1 MSEATH
7 DHSDGTGRQ
16 EPNPLRWDL
25 LEDENERTR
34 LPRRRWVLGV
44 AALAP
49 WIVAGAVVVRSLSAP
64 VPAEVTPS
72 AAGSASAHGD
82 LGGAAPVHEGR
93 SEGRSGG
100 RSVDTGGAPNEMDEG
115 YVTVLEPGGRVV
127 PDVGDAAALALIAG
141 RHWLGDLGAGLELG
155 LGRAGT
161 GSYVEHLAVESFDM
175 PGAGSVVVSLVA
187 VLLDVGEDTYT
198 GARVVRIA
206 VPVLLDG
213 DGARL
218 AGDPW
223 WLSPPDLTVADL
235 AWSPIEDPGELLQA
249 AEALT
254 AAGFT
259 EVDVH
264 ALSSSASWPHRVEVS
279 AVAPGA
285 TSAATQTVWL
295 RRHLDGFV
303 VAGALPSRG
312 YTDPATPREDP
323 TPAHEDHP

>member
-7 DHSDGTGRQ
+7 DHSDGPHRQ

-25 LEDENERTR
+25 LEDENERPR
-34 LPRRRWVLGV
+34 QPRRRWILGV

-64 VPAEVTPS
+64 VSVDVAPS
-72 AAGSASAHGD
+72 AAGSGSAQGE
-82 LGGAAPVHEGR
+82 LGGAGSGHAGQSDGQFAATDATPDEMGEGH
-93 SEGRSGG
+93 
-100 RSVDTGGAPNEMDEG
+100 
-115 YVTVLEPGGRVV
+115 VTVLEPGGRVV
-127 PDVGDAAALALIAG
+127 PDVGDAAALALVAG

-161 GSYVEHLAVESFDM
+161 GAYVEHLAVESFDM

-187 VLLDVGEDTYT
+187 VLLDIDEDTYT

-218 AGDPW
+218 ADDPW

-235 AWSPIEDPGELLQA
+235 AWSPIEDPAALLHA

-259 EVDVH
+259 EVDVRS
-264 ALSSSASWPHRVEVS
+264 LSSSASWPHRVEVS

-285 TSAATQTVWL
+285 ASATVHTLWL

-303 VAGALPSRG
+303 VAGALPRRSH
-312 YTDPATPREDP
+312 TDPAAPRGDP
-323 TPAHEDHP
+323 TPARGDHP